1 MTYVQEDGPAD
12 KAGIKVMDV
21 INGIDGIRIKDMAE
35 FLSILWSYK
44 AGDTV
49 AVEYISSRSPNTSLV
64 TLTERTD
71 P

>member
-1 MTYVQEDGPAD
+1 
-12 KAGIKVMDV
+12 MDV
-21 INGIDGIRIKDMAE
+21 ITGIDGTRIKDMAE

-64 TLTERTD
+64 TLTKRTD